1 MGSIALGGAVAM
13 NRKASLRLCAGT
25 LFAAAI
31 PLLLILTGCGGGGS
45 TPITVPPPVG
55 YSLTVGALSPSSV
68 AAGNSAA
75 STVTVTPNNGY
86 AGTVTLS
93 CNVTGGG
100 TPPPTCAISPN
111 PVSVKS
117 AMAATPTM
125 TISAPNGVPNAKF
138 TVAVTGT
145 DGNNQA
151 PSNGTQDLSAPTTA
165 KIQHIVIIFQ
175 ENRTPDNMFQDPV
188 LIARGAE
195 IKASGLNSLGQTIT
209 LQPTSLG
216 IDYDLSHKHEAFT
229 SMCDVDPST
238 NICKMD
244 GADLITVSC
253 SSGATNC
260 PPPNPQFYY
269 VDNSAATNHEIQPY
283 WDMAEQYTFADHMFQ
298 TNQGPSFPAHQFL
311 ISATSEPTANSS
323 LFVAENPLGGVSNP
337 GADTGCTAPAGQTVA
352 IIDASGNEATNSPIY
367 PCFEH
372 PTLTDEFNTAGI
384 SWRYY
389 APGAGSIWTAPNAIQ
404 HMCGAAGSTTCT
416 ASDWV
421 NNVVIYTTQ
430 NPAPILTDV
439 AAGKLQQVSWVIPSG
454 PNSDHAGDATTT
466 GGPSWVASIV
476 NAIGNSSY
484 WSNTAIIIAWDDWGG
499 WYDHVPPKL
508 VNDGSSWG
516 SGYVYG
522 FRVPMIVV
530 SPYAKA
536 ANISTTPHDFGSI
549 LNFMEQT
556 FAVPSLGLADTHAND
571 DLSDCFNLS
580 QTPLTFQ
587 TINAPL
593 KADFFLHD
601 KRTPT
606 GPDDD

>member
-1 MGSIALGGAVAM
+1 M
-13 NRKASLRLCAGT
+13 RLISARRVCAGT
-25 LFAAAI
+25 LFAAAL
-31 PLLLILTGCGGGGS
+31 PLLLTNCGGGGS
-45 TPITVPPPVG
+45 PTIIVPPPVT
-55 YSLTVGALSPSSV
+55 YNLTVGALSPSSLS
-68 AAGNSAA
+68 AGSSATSA
-75 STVTVTPNNGY
+75 ITVTPLNGY

-100 TPPPTCAISPN
+100 SPPPTCSISPN
-111 PVSVKS
+111 PVSVTS
-117 AMAATPTM
+117 AVSATPIM
-125 TISAPNGVPNAKF
+125 TVSAPNGVPNTRF

-145 DGNNQA
+145 DASNQG
-151 PSNGTQDLSAPTTA
+151 PSNGVQDLSVPTTA
-165 KIQHIVIIFQ
+165 KIQHIVVIFQ

-188 LIARGAE
+188 LIARNAD
-195 IKASGLNSLGQTIT
+195 IASSGLNSMHQIIP
-209 LQPTSLG
+209 LQPTTLG
-216 IDYDLSHKHEAFT
+216 VDYDLSHKHDAFT
-229 SMCDVDPST
+229 SMCDLDSST
-238 NICKMD
+238 NTCKMD
-244 GADLITVSC
+244 GADLITISC

-260 PPPNPQFYY
+260 PPPNPQFLY
-269 VDNSAATNHEIQPY
+269 VQQSDVQPY

-311 ISATSEPTANSS
+311 ISGTSEPTANSP
-323 LFVAENPLGGVSNP
+323 LFVAENNLGGAAP
-337 GADTGCTAPAGQTVA
+337 GSHTGCTAPAGETVA
-352 IIDASGNEATNSPIY
+352 LIDASGNEASNNPIY

-372 PTLTDEFNTAGI
+372 PTLTDEFNTAGV

-404 HMCGAAGSTTCT
+404 HMCGAPNSTACS

-430 NPAPILTDV
+430 NPAPILNDI
-439 AAGKLQQVSWVIPSG
+439 AAGQLQQVSWVIPSG
-454 PNSDHAGDATTT
+454 PNSDHAGDANTT

-484 WSNTAIIIAWDDWGG
+484 WSNTAILIAWDDWGG

-508 VNDGSSWG
+508 INDGTSWG
-516 SGYVYG
+516 SGYAYG
-522 FRVPMIVV
+522 FRVPLIVV
-530 SPYAKA
+530 SPYAIPK
-536 ANISTTPHDFGSI
+536 NISSKPHDFGSI

-556 FAVPSLGLADTHAND
+556 FAVPSLGLADAHAND
-571 DLSDCFNLS
+571 DLSDCFNLG

-593 KADFFLHD
+593 KADFFLQD
-601 KRTPT
+601 RRAPT

>member
-1 MGSIALGGAVAM
+1 MGSIALGGVVTM
-13 NRKASLRLCAGT
+13 NRVISLRIYAGVVFTAAT
-25 LFAAAI
+25 LLF
-31 PLLLILTGCGGGGS
+31 LTGCGGGSG

-55 YSLTVGALSPSSV
+55 YSLTVGALTPSSV
-68 AAGNSAA
+68 AAGNS
-75 STVTVTPNNGY
+75 STATITVAPANGY

-100 TPPPTCAISPN
+100 NPPPTCAISPN
-111 PVSVKS
+111 PVSVTS
-117 AMAATPTM
+117 AIAATHTM
-125 TISAPNGVPNAKF
+125 TISAPNGVPNARY
-138 TVAVTGT
+138 TVAVTGI
-145 DGNNQA
+145 DANNQTA
-151 PSNGTQDLSAPTTA
+151 SNGTQDLTAPTTA

-175 ENRTPDNMFQDPV
+175 ENRTPDNLFQDPV
-188 LIARGAE
+188 LIARGAA
-195 IKASGLNSLGQTIT
+195 IASSGMNSQQQIIT

-216 IDYDLSHKHEAFT
+216 VDYDLSHKHDAFT
-229 SMCDVDPST
+229 EMCDLDSST
-238 NICKMD
+238 NTCKMD
-244 GADLITVSC
+244 GADMISVSC
-253 SSGATNC
+253 SNGATNC
-260 PPPNPQFYY
+260 PPPNAQFLY
-269 VDNSAATNHEIQPY
+269 VQQTDVQPY

-311 ISATSEPTANSS
+311 ISGTSEPSANSP
-323 LFVAENPLGGVSNP
+323 LFVAENNLGGTAP
-337 GADTGCTAPAGQTVA
+337 GSHTGCTAPAGETVA
-352 IIDASGNEATNSPIY
+352 LIDASGDEASNSPIY

-372 PTLTDEFNTAGI
+372 STLTDEFNTAGV

-404 HMCGAAGSTTCT
+404 HMCGPPNSTACT
-416 ASDWV
+416 QPDWV

-430 NPAPILTDV
+430 NPAPILTDI
-439 AAGKLQQVSWVIPSG
+439 AAGQLQQISWVIPSG
-454 PNSDHAGDATTT
+454 PNSDHAGDTTTT
-466 GGPSWVASIV
+466 GGPSWVTSIV

-484 WSNTAIIIAWDDWGG
+484 WSNTAIVIAWDDWGG
-499 WYDHVPPKL
+499 WYDHVPPKV

-530 SPYAKA
+530 SPYAKPK
-536 ANISTTPHDFGSI
+536 NISTTPHDFGSI
-549 LNFMEQT
+549 LNLMEQT
-556 FAVPSLGLADTHAND
+556 FAVPSLGLADAHAND
-571 DLSDCFNLS
+571 DLSDCFNLG
-580 QTPLTFQ
+580 QAPLTFQ